1 MTSEQSHDADEA
13 PSARASQSSLH
24 AEPTSSP
31 WTNQRYHTLS
41 EIGVGAYGVV
51 FKAQDMQSDDENK
64 FVAIKCVRV
73 ENSEQG
79 MPLSTVREIA
89 LLRQLES
96 CEHPNVVRLLDIC
109 AGHHS
114 KRETQLMLVFEY
126 VDQDLD
132 VFLKK
137 CPDSGLEPEKIT
149 DIMRQMLGGL
159 DFLHSMRVVHRDM
172 KPQNI
177 LITTTGQVKIAD
189 FGLARIYSIDMA
201 LTEVVVTL
209 WYRSPEVL
217 LLDSYATPVDIWS
230 AGCIFAEL
238 FNRRPLFRGTGDVNQ
253 LKKIFDFIGRP
264 SEAEWP
270 LNVAVPIDSFPPQP
284 PRPPQK
290 FVPSITEDAADF
302 LMKLLVFDPGKRL
315 TAQSAL
321 QHKYV
326 QKASTSNEPI
336 FLSSAVNQAVMFG
349 STSQGSS
356 SSSHRR
362 LPYTKQMTTL
372 QNHVSRS
379 YDERYESSHR
389 GVDCPDSS
397 RRSRVTPAM
406 ENITTDDVKT
416 PTNDDQGQSLDDRLS
431 GSRKDKSSSHSASPS
446 QHHQDES
453 EFLTP
458 PSDLASSS
466 SGFMTSSSSRSSSP
480 SESGVLS
487 STFVTDSTQQ
497 SSTFEVETSLRRS
510 VTPAERIDE
519 VQLRPKKS
527 TDIDDQSR
535 MSWAFE
541 PITDAENQLEI
552 EPQIQSKNQITQF
565 KTPTYQLLESG
576 KYVPYVTQKPH
587 TEASHAICG
596 HSSQSS
602 YSSSEGDSQ
611 ASQPRPEK

>member
-137 CPDSGLEPEKIT
+137 CPDSGLEPEKVT
-149 DIMRQMLGGL
+149 
-159 DFLHSMRVVHRDM
+159 
-172 KPQNI
+172 
-177 LITTTGQVKIAD
+177 
-189 FGLARIYSIDMA
+189 
-201 LTEVVVTL
+201 VVTL

-326 QKASTSNEPI
+326 QKASTSNEPN
-336 FLSSAVNQAVMFG
+336 FLSSAVNQAVMYG
-349 STSQGSS
+349 STSQGGS

-379 YDERYESSHR
+379 YDERYDSSHR

-416 PTNDDQGQSLDDRLS
+416 PTNDDQKQSLDDRLS
-431 GSRKDKSSSHSASPS
+431 GRRKDKSSSHSASPS

-480 SESGVLS
+480 SESGVPS
-487 STFVTDSTQQ
+487 FVTDSTQQ

-541 PITDAENQLEI
+541 PITDAESQLEI
-552 EPQIQSKNQITQF
+552 ESQIQSKNQITQF
-565 KTPTYQLLESG
+565 KTPTKTPTYQMLESG